1 MIQPSRFHEVG
12 WRVIQH
18 TAATRFRTGS
28 LADGFALVQA
38 IGGKVGAG
46 DRPPH
51 LDLRP
56 NGVTVRLVAD
66 DRSELTEG
74 DLTLATE
81 ITAIARDLNFAAN
94 PADVQNVQIAID
106 TLVMADVLPFWRA
119 VLGYDFVELTGDNLV
134 DPKHI
139 GPTVWFQ
146 QMDAPRP
153 QRNRIHVDLYVPQEV
168 AEGRIAA
175 AIEAGGRIV
184 YDGHAPM
191 WWTLADPEGNEVDVA
206 PWPDLDE
213 TDEGEA

>member
-28 LADGFALVQA
+28 LAQGVVLAQA
-38 IGGKVGAG
+38 ISGLAGAG
-46 DRPPH
+46 DRPH

-56 NGVTVRLVAD
+56 DGVTVRLVAD
-66 DRSELTEG
+66 DRSVLTEN
-74 DLTLATE
+74 DLTLAAG
-81 ITAIARDLNFAAN
+81 ISAIASDLDIAAD
-94 PADVQNVQIAID
+94 PACVQNVQIAID
-106 TLVMADVLPFWRA
+106 ALVMADVLPFWQA
-119 VLGYDFVELTGDNLV
+119 ILGYDFVELTGDSLV

-153 QRNRIHVDLYVPQEV
+153 QRNRIHVDLYVPHEQ

-184 YDGHAPM
+184 YDGHAPL

-213 TDEGEA
+213 PEEG